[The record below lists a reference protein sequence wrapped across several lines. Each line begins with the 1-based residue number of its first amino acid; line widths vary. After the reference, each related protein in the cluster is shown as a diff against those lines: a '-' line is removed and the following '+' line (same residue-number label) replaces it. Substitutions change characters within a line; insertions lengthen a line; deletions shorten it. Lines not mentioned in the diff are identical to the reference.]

1 MEANYASFVT
11 RITCPDGLVCPAG
24 GDAVADEKSLFR
36 GHRRDVEG
44 DVILG
49 GGGRTTAGRISCG
62 HNIKIE
68 MSPTAAERMQ
78 RIPEFE
84 DIVSMRG

>member
-1 MEANYASFVT
+1 MLSPMKRVCSGDTGAMLRATSFW
-11 RITCPDGLVCPAG
+11 
-24 GDAVADEKSLFR
+24 
-36 GHRRDVEG
+36 
-44 DVILG
+44 